1 MNNNYYR
8 PFKTFDEQI
17 NILKSRGLII
27 NDIENAKII
36 LSTSTYYE
44 LINGYQN
51 WFTTSKD
58 KYMPEISIE
67 FLNEFYYFDHG
78 FQNIL
83 FLHSV
88 YVETSFKVCL
98 SYVLA
103 GKYGEHQK
111 DYLNRNI
118 YVKPR
123 KQNDKKIFNDTF
135 NSINYLLTSELHRVD
150 NPTKHYREKNHIP
163 PWILLKNV
171 NFSNS
176 INLYRFLKTE
186 DKLEVIKLM
195 IPDISNNVDFND
207 NSDVE
212 QLLSLFISS
221 INIVRKFRN
230 KIAHNLK
237 FISYTSGNY
246 KLKNKI
252 LKDLPISVFF
262 DKNEYNNS
270 YSMIIS
276 LILLSKDKLTQGK
289 LIQSITSYL
298 ENPSFQPLINKYFS
312 ITGIPNNIIDKFKN
326 YIDLFN

>member
-1 MNNNYYR
+1 MNSNYYR

-111 DYLNRNI
+111 DYL
-118 YVKPR
+118 
-123 KQNDKKIFNDTF
+123 
-135 NSINYLLTSELHRVD
+135 
-150 NPTKHYREKNHIP
+150 
-163 PWILLKNV
+163 
-171 NFSNS
+171 
-176 INLYRFLKTE
+176 
-186 DKLEVIKLM
+186 
-195 IPDISNNVDFND
+195 
-207 NSDVE
+207 
-212 QLLSLFISS
+212 
-221 INIVRKFRN
+221 
-230 KIAHNLK
+230 
-237 FISYTSGNY
+237 
-246 KLKNKI
+246 
-252 LKDLPISVFF
+252 
-262 DKNEYNNS
+262 
-270 YSMIIS
+270 
-276 LILLSKDKLTQGK
+276 
-289 LIQSITSYL
+289 
-298 ENPSFQPLINKYFS
+298 
-312 ITGIPNNIIDKFKN
+312 TGIPNNIINKFKN